1 MFLSLTYYVFLIYFL
16 SGFIYLVSD
25 YMLSKQRYI
34 FIKHVL
40 RVFFFL
46 FFWPFIFLKALRLYL
61 KIGKYLKL
69 EGRWQLFFTSEVSQN
84 PTCVLLSSRKISILC
99 GGFLISLIRGLSY
112 FVRVLQFLKTQTA
125 MLSKPNC
132 QLAILFVEQQVVR
145 AK

>member
-25 YMLSKQRYI
+25 YILSKQRYI

-84 PTCVLLSSRKISILC
+84 PDIFNGNTSESNVFFKKKENEP
-99 GGFLISLIRGLSY
+99 F
-112 FVRVLQFLKTQTA
+112 
-125 MLSKPNC
+125 
-132 QLAILFVEQQVVR
+132 
-145 AK
+145 